1 MKWTRKPPKPPRIAA
16 RVRRLDS
23 PAAMAER
30 VAGIAVILGMILLFL
45 LVRAEPQ
52 SLQPLSLISW
62 SDLRA
67 ETGNAKTE
75 TRTGTVTTSVSTV
88 DVLEVL
94 GASTEDASA
103 AAAALR
109 DASPA
114 RGQRLRPGTRLIA
127 YFETVATG
135 ETRLAGVSARLD
147 PTATIVASRRA
158 EGGFQANLLSART
171 TTVLHRVAGQIETSL
186 ADALI
191 AAGGTR
197 QQADL
202 FASLYPEDPAL
213 ARGGRPGE
221 RFDIVMEMVADERG
235 NFLESGDLVFAAFNG
250 EEASGSWYRFTP
262 DDTGLP
268 EFYNRNGVAGDEFLS
283 RTPVRGALMSSGF
296 GNRVHPITG
305 DYLLHAGVD
314 FRAPVGTPIRAAGSG
329 LITDM
334 RWGDGY
340 GWFVR
345 IRHERGYETVYAH
358 MSGFA
363 EKLTPGRTVMRG
375 DVIGYVGSTGS
386 STGAHLHF
394 EVLRNGFYVNPMTL
408 ALPSGRDLSENR
420 DVFAAFTEQRDMID
434 RLRTDSSAGQLMTA
448 SRSAAPV
455 RIVSAPAP

>member
-1 MKWTRKPPKPPRIAA
+1 MQRKPKTPKPRRIA
-16 RVRRLDS
+16 VGVKRLDN
-23 PAAMAER
+23 PARLAER
-30 VAGIAVILGMILLFL
+30 IAGISVILGMILLFL

-52 SLQPLSLISW
+52 SLRPLGLVSW

-67 ETGNAKTE
+67 ETGNARTE
-75 TRTGTVTTSVSTV
+75 ARAGTVTSSVSAM

-94 GASTEDASA
+94 GASADDAAA

-109 DASPA
+109 DASPTRA
-114 RGQRLRPGTRLIA
+114 QRLRPGTALTA
-127 YFETVATG
+127 YFETLPGG
-135 ETRLAGVSARLD
+135 ETRLAGVSAKLN
-147 PTATIVASRRA
+147 PTATLVASRRTD
-158 EGGFQANLLSART
+158 GGFQANLLSART
-171 TTVLHRVAGQIETSL
+171 TTVLHRVAGEIETTL
-186 ADALI
+186 ADAIL

-197 QQADL
+197 QQADT
-202 FASLYPEDPAL
+202 FASLYPEDQSL

-235 NFLESGDLVFAAFNG
+235 NFLEAGDLVFAAFNG
-250 EEASGSWYRFTP
+250 EEAAGSWYRFTP

-283 RTPVRGALMSSGF
+283 RTPVRGAPMTSGF
-296 GNRVHPITG
+296 GNRLHPITG

-329 LITDM
+329 LVTDM

-358 MSGFA
+358 MSSFA

-408 ALPSGRDLSENR
+408 ALPSGRDLSDDS
-420 DVFAAFTEQRDMID
+420 DVFAAFAEQRDMID
-434 RLRTDSSAGQLMTA
+434 RLRTESGSGAPVVAASSAATRMA
-448 SRSAAPV
+448 R
-455 RIVSAPAP
+455 APAP